1 MYDGVVETRV
11 LKKAEKTGEAKRFLT
26 FFVDS
31 ITVSYKK

>member
-11 LKKAEKTGEAKRFLT
+11 LKKAEKAGEAKRFLM